1 MAIKFLER
9 GPGIGRGVV
18 REVLNHRLLVAHPH
32 IVRFRE
38 AFLTPRHLAIVMEYA
53 AGGDMFE
60 YVIRHKVRARAS
72 RDNGQSGGAYI
83 GERSA
88 SNSRLPSSS
97 GLSCPLGA
105 PPPPLKPG

>member
-1 MAIKFLER
+1 VAIKFLER

-53 AGGDMFE
+53 SGGDMFE
-60 YVIRHKVRARAS
+60 YVIRHKVRARAPCAVAAAAG
-72 RDNGQSGGAYI
+72 GQGALTAQEALRY
-83 GERSA
+83 
-88 SNSRLPSSS
+88 LVP
-97 GLSCPLGA
+97 
-105 PPPPLKPG
+105 